1 MDYGDYGDSDSEVH
15 KRIEKETPREEDGVS
30 VDNREEDTKADD
42 SNAPQPQ
49 NRVRVPA
56 LRKSASQL
64 RYPYHIADSPQGRML
79 AYCVIRNAHELDLV
93 LSK

>member
-1 MDYGDYGDSDSEVH
+1 MDYGDYGESDSEGH
-15 KRIEKETPREEDGVS
+15 KRIEKEIAREEDGEGAG
-30 VDNREEDTKADD
+30 NREEDQKTDD
-42 SNAPQPQ
+42 PNASQRQ
-49 NRVRVPA
+49 NHARVPA

>member
-1 MDYGDYGDSDSEVH
+1 MDYKDYSESDGEVH
-15 KRIEKETPREEDGVS
+15 KRIEKEIAREEDGVS
-30 VDNREEDTKADD
+30 VDNREEDQKVDD
-42 SNAPQPQ
+42 QNAPQRP

-56 LRKSASQL
+56 TRKSASQL
-64 RYPYHIADSPQGRML
+64 QYPQQIADSSQGRML